1 MNKKRI
7 LIISGES
14 WREDSNG
21 GNVLSNLF
29 STFTDEYEFAQIFT
43 NPAMPSNSICTK
55 YFHISE
61 GEVVKAFLKN
71 QTFGRELQSSDYLI
85 QDELSIKNTSS
96 SNWLTFF
103 KKLNFPIFH
112 TLQDLIWRSSKWET
126 PALDKFVLDY
136 NPDVIFA
143 PMYYSLFMHR
153 IDRYVAKL
161 TKKKMVS
168 YVSDDHLTFRQF
180 SLSPIYWFNRLLLRK
195 NVIATA
201 KHYSLLYTMT
211 QEQLEEYQPVLKV
224 PMKVLKKTGNF
235 EGLPTLKTDRG
246 NPLIITY
253 GGNLI
258 YNRYKTLHK
267 LAQAIKEINQNGI
280 KIKLHIY
287 TQTPITEKLRILLD
301 DSENSFL
308 LGKVSME
315 ELNVKY
321 SNADLVLHVE
331 SFGLKQRLLTRLS
344 FSTKIIDL
352 MHTGRGILAIC
363 SKESSPYKYL
373 KSEDAAICVAD
384 VSEIKKTLLHL
395 LEFPEQ
401 INEYAIKAW
410 FCGKKNHNVTNIILA
425 FRSDLKTQNQFKNLN
440 DK

>member
-1 MNKKRI
+1 MNNKRI

-61 GEVVKAFLKN
+61 GEVVKTFLKN
-71 QTFGRELQSSDYLI
+71 QAFGRELQSSDYLI
-85 QDELSIKNTSS
+85 QAELAIKNTSS
-96 SNWLTFF
+96 SNWLTFL

-112 TLQDLIWRSSKWET
+112 TLQDLIWRGSKWQT
-126 PALDKFVLDY
+126 PELERFILDY

-161 TKKKMVS
+161 TNKKLVS

-180 SLSPIYWFNRLLLRK
+180 SLSPVYWFNRLLLRK

-235 EGLPTLKTDRG
+235 EGVPPLKTDCG
-246 NPLIITY
+246 NPLIIMY

-258 YNRYKTLHK
+258 YNRFKTLHK

-280 KIKLHIY
+280 KIQLHIY
-287 TQTPITEKLRILLD
+287 TQTPITEKLKLLLD
-301 DSENSFL
+301 DGQNSLL
-308 LGKVSME
+308 LGKISME
-315 ELNVKY
+315 QLNVKY
-321 SNADLVLHVE
+321 SGADLVLHVE
-331 SFGLKQRLLTRLS
+331 SFELKQRLLTRLS

-363 SKESSPYKYL
+363 SEESSPYKYL

-384 VSEIKKTLLHL
+384 VSEIKKTLQHL

-401 INEYAIKAW
+401 INEYASKAW
-410 FCGKKNHNVTNIILA
+410 ECGVRNHDVKIVA
-425 FRSDLKTQNQFKNLN
+425 KDLHADFKSMIN
-440 DK
+440 

>member
-1 MNKKRI
+1 MKKKKI
-7 LIISGES
+7 LIISGEA
-14 WREDSNG
+14 WREESNG

-29 STFTDEYEFAQIFT
+29 SSFTDEYEFAQIYT
-43 NPAMPSNSICTK
+43 NPSLPDNSVCET
-55 YFHISE
+55 YFHLSE
-61 GEVVKAFLKN
+61 TEMLKN
-71 QTFGRELQSSDYLI
+71 IFKRNYFGKILSKNEINKKNIENEYFSHSKVSFIKNYLI
-85 QDELSIKNTSS
+85 NIG
-96 SNWLTFF
+96 FF
-103 KKLNFPIFH
+103 VQNL
-112 TLQDLIWRSSKWET
+112 LWRFSKWKSPELEKFI
-126 PALDKFVLDY
+126 LDF
-136 NPDVIFA
+136 NPDIVFA
-143 PMYYSLFMHR
+143 PLYSGLWIHR

-161 TKKKMVS
+161 TDKKIIS
-168 YVSDDHLTFRQF
+168 YVSDDVLTFKQF
-180 SLSPIYWFNRLLLRK
+180 SISPFFWFNRLFLRHNIFK
-195 NVIATA
+195 TA

-235 EGLPTLKTDRG
+235 EGSPPLKTDCG

-280 KIKLHIY
+280 KIQLHIY
-287 TQTPITEKLRILLD
+287 TQTPITEKLKLLLD
-301 DSENSFL
+301 DGQNSLL

-315 ELNVKY
+315 QLNVKY
-321 SNADLVLHVE
+321 SGSDLVLHVE
-331 SFGLKQRLLTRLS
+331 SFELKQRLLTRLS

-384 VSEIKKTLLHL
+384 VSEIKKTLQHL

-410 FCGKKNHNVTNIILA
+410 ECGVRNHDVKIVTK
-425 FRSDLKTQNQFKNLN
+425 DLHADFKSMIN
-440 DK
+440 

>member
-7 LIISGES
+7 LVISGES
-14 WREDSNG
+14 WRDDSNG

-29 STFTDEYEFAQIFT
+29 STFTDEYEFAQIYT
-43 NPAMPSNSICTK
+43 NPAMPSNAICTK

-61 GEVVKAFLKN
+61 GEVIKAFLKN
-71 QTFGRELQSSDYLI
+71 QTFGRELQTSDYLN
-85 QDELSIKNTSS
+85 QDSKEVASTSS
-96 SNWLTFF
+96 ATWLTFL

-112 TLQDLIWRSSKWET
+112 TLQDLIWRGSKWQT
-126 PALDKFVLDY
+126 PELEKFVLDY

-153 IDRYVAKL
+153 IDRYVANL
-161 TKKKMVS
+161 TGKKMIS

-180 SLSPIYWFNRLLLRK
+180 SISPVYWFNRLLLRK

-235 EGLPTLKTDRG
+235 EGVPPLKIDCG
-246 NPLIITY
+246 NPLILMY

-267 LAQAIKEINQNGI
+267 LAHAIKEINQNGI
-280 KIKLHIY
+280 KIQLHIY
-287 TQTPITEKLRILLD
+287 TQTPITEKLKLLLD
-301 DSENSFL
+301 DGQNSLL
-308 LGKVSME
+308 LGKVSMK
-315 ELNVKY
+315 ELTIKY
-321 SNADLVLHVE
+321 AEADLVLHVE
-331 SFGLKQRLLTRLS
+331 SFELKQRLLTRLS

-373 KSEDAAICVAD
+373 KSQDAAICVAD
-384 VSEIKKTLLHL
+384 VSDIKKTLLDL
-395 LEFPEQ
+395 LAFPKQ
-401 INEYAIKAW
+401 INEYASKAW
-410 FCGKKNHNVTNIILA
+410 DCGKRNHNEKNIIK
-425 FRSDLKTQNQFKNLN
+425 DLQADFKSMINE
-440 DK
+440 